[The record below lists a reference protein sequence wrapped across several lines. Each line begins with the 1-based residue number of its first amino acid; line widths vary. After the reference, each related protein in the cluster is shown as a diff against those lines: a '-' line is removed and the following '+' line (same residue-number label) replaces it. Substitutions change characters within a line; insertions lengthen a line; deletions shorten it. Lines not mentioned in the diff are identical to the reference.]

1 MVRIRFPP
9 AVNQAN
15 FRIAPLAGP
24 LPLGASPGCEERDL
38 KIFNRSEKRCDTQTY
53 ATPTK
58 SKSAK

>member
-24 LPLGASPGCEERDL
+24 LPLGPE
-38 KIFNRSEKRCDTQTY
+38 
-53 ATPTK
+53 TP
-58 SKSAK
+58 SSAVAD